1 MSIVDEP
8 RVLHRACASPVRAG
22 APRRTSDP
30 EARIRRRSTKTGRFS
45 GATVAGGAGER
56 TLKPGGRG
64 TRPAA
69 VSTIR
74 DTRSNTARLIPSAA
88 DPVDTALRI
97 VARANLSV
105 EQKAKFRQVLDGEE
119 RP

>member
-1 MSIVDEP
+1 M
-8 RVLHRACASPVRAG
+8 
-22 APRRTSDP
+22 
-30 EARIRRRSTKTGRFS
+30 
-45 GATVAGGAGER
+45 
-56 TLKPGGRG
+56 
-64 TRPAA
+64 
-69 VSTIR
+69 STIR